1 MAPKSFPYAFN
12 LALQS
17 MMARRFTTFLTILSI
32 ALSVALLVGVE
43 RVRQGARE
51 SFAHTISKTDL
62 IVGARGGTIQLL
74 LYTVFRMGSATGN
87 ISYETFQKIG
97 QLPEVAWTI
106 PYSLGDSYRGFR
118 VVGTNQDFYSYYRYR
133 SERKPTFAEGEAPKG
148 IFDVALGQS
157 VAKKLRL
164 KIGDKIALSHGV
176 GEVSF
181 QSHGDKP
188 FKVVGILESTATPID
203 RSLYVTLEGLEA
215 LHIDW
220 QDGAPPM
227 PGQEMSPEEL
237 ARKPPTI
244 HQVTSFLLGAKS
256 RLDVLRLQRAINTW
270 EEEPLMA
277 VIPGVALSE
286 LWDGISYAEDGLRVV
301 SVFVVIVGLLGM
313 LVSIYNSLAER
324 RREMAI
330 LRSVGAGPVLIFSLM
345 VLESFLLTL
354 GGILLGVGFLYV
366 LLFAVQPILD
376 QQFGI
381 YIPIV
386 SPSPEEWTYL
396 AIILVLSFVL
406 GMIPAYRAYRNTL
419 YDGLTIR
426 I

>member
-1 MAPKSFPYAFN
+1 
-12 LALQS
+12 
-17 MMARRFTTFLTILSI
+17 MARRFTTILTILSI
-32 ALSVALLVGVE
+32 ALSVSLLVGVE

-74 LYTVFRMGSATGN
+74 LYTVFRIGSATGN
-87 ISYETFQKIG
+87 ISYDTFQKIR

-106 PYSLGDSYRGFR
+106 PYALGDSYRGFR
-118 VVGTNQDFYSYYRYR
+118 VVGTNQDFYTYYRYR
-133 SERKPTFAEGEAPKG
+133 SERKPTFAAGEAPKG
-148 IFDVALGQS
+148 VFDVALGQS

-188 FKVVGILESTATPID
+188 FQVVGILESTATPID

-227 PGQEMSPEEL
+227 PGEEMPAEEL
-237 ARKPPTI
+237 TKKPPAI
-244 HQVTSFLLGAKS
+244 HQVTAFLLGAKS
-256 RLDVLRLQRAINTW
+256 RLDVLRLQRDINTW
-270 EEEPLMA
+270 
-277 VIPGVALSE
+277 
-286 LWDGISYAEDGLRVV
+286 EDGLRVV
-301 SVFVVIVGLLGM
+301 SIFVVIIGLLGM

-354 GGILLGVGFLYV
+354 SGIVLGVGFLYV

-376 QQFGI
+376 QHFGI
-381 YIPIV
+381 YIPV
-386 SPSPEEWTYL
+386 MPPSAEEWTYL
-396 AIILVLSFVL
+396 ALILALSFVL
-406 GMIPAYRAYRNTL
+406 GTIPAYRAYRNTL

>member
-1 MAPKSFPYAFN
+1 VATKSFPYAFN

-17 MMARRFTTFLTILSI
+17 MMARRFTTILTILSI
-32 ALSVALLVGVE
+32 ALSVSLLVGVE

-74 LYTVFRMGSATGN
+74 LYTVFRIGSATGN
-87 ISYETFQKIG
+87 ISYDTFQKIR

-106 PYSLGDSYRGFR
+106 PYALGDSYRGFR
-118 VVGTNQDFYSYYRYR
+118 VVGTNQDFYTYYRYR
-133 SERKPTFAEGEAPKG
+133 SERKPTFAAGEAPKG
-148 IFDVALGQS
+148 VFDVALGQS

-188 FKVVGILESTATPID
+188 FQVVGILESTATPID

-227 PGQEMSPEEL
+227 PGEEMPAEEL
-237 ARKPPTI
+237 TKKPPAI
-244 HQVTSFLLGAKS
+244 HQVTAFLLGAKS
-256 RLDVLRLQRAINTW
+256 RLDVLRLQRDINTW
-270 EEEPLMA
+270 
-277 VIPGVALSE
+277 
-286 LWDGISYAEDGLRVV
+286 EDGLRVV
-301 SVFVVIVGLLGM
+301 SIFVVIIGLLGM

-354 GGILLGVGFLYV
+354 SGIVLGVGFLYV

-376 QQFGI
+376 QHFGI
-381 YIPIV
+381 YIPV
-386 SPSPEEWTYL
+386 MPPSAEEWTYL
-396 AIILVLSFVL
+396 ALILALSFVL
-406 GMIPAYRAYRNTL
+406 GTIPAYRAYRNTL